1 MKIFRRR
8 SLQFAMVCATLFI
21 SLLGATTSQAQT
33 FRGTIL
39 GTVTDS
45 SGAALVGATVTV
57 HNVDTGVD
65 RITETT
71 TDGGYLMP
79 ELPVGSYDVTIS
91 MKGFQKTTTTGVA
104 VTVAGERRVDASLK
118 PGATSQSI
126 TVSGDTLPTV
136 ETASDTLGGTFENN
150 QVEELP
156 INGRDYT
163 KLLIMVPGTAG
174 EPNGGGDSPG
184 SYGLFSADGSRG
196 RSNNYLLDGT
206 DMNDGYRNL
215 PAINQGGV
223 FGVPGTIL
231 PEDSIQELNV
241 LTNFEAEYGRNSGAV
256 VSIVTKS
263 GTNELHGSV
272 FEDFRNAVLNAR
284 NYFNAVGQPKDA
296 FRNNQFGGSVGGPII
311 KNKTFF
317 YASYEGQREGLA
329 ITSVNTVPTLNSGI
343 TDNPND
349 YSEAIRTLGG
359 DPALCTTTVIACIQ
373 GNAAVVNPVILNLYN
388 FCNNNG
394 HCSGGHNVWPT
405 TTFSGAPAS
414 NNLDSALIKIDQN
427 LDPNNQISGR
437 YFFGNSHQSFPLGVG
452 GGNNLP
458 NTNTNA
464 PIRTQLVSIS
474 WVHIVSPEKVNEAR
488 FGWNRYRNGFFP
500 EDAGVFGD
508 PNNSLGLNTL
518 DLLGPNTA
526 NPRDYG
532 LPTIKVGGSL
542 TDPFLVPPQ
551 TFTTSSLASLGSSAF
566 SNPRNRVDSNWQ
578 FFDNFSWKLG
588 RHDIKFGGEFRR
600 TTVDSFNDLVAR
612 SELEFSGLQG
622 FLAGD
627 LSSATENFGNTSRNT
642 HQNSWGFYVQ
652 DGFHVNTRL
661 TVNVGLRWDYAGVIG
676 TDGNQFSIYNPSVG
690 LVRPSQLYPKD
701 FNNFAPRLSAAY
713 DPFGKGRT
721 IVRAGV
727 GVFYDGFS
735 QDFFTGQLA
744 YNTDNTG
751 PAYNPIGPNPVFI
764 TYDVNT
770 PVLQPGVPVF
780 VPSSVMPGTASSTDA
795 FTVSRNLRTPYV
807 YNYNLNIQQQL
818 LPNTVLQVG
827 YVGSLGR
834 KLFYFRDINQPTH
847 AEITTIDEFCG
858 FTATISRGTPQCA
871 GAPVVGFT
879 TPLSSLAPNPPFF
892 VNELETGANS
902 NYNSMQISLTQRNW
916 HRFNN
921 QISYTWS
928 HSIDTA
934 SDGEDYV
941 PNAAQPNDS
950 TNPGGN
956 KGPSNFD
963 VRNRFVMSSV
973 YDLAKIDRLK
983 RFGEGWSFSGILTLM
998 SGHPF
1003 SLNYAYEGDYD
1014 GSGEGFGRPDVVAPI
1029 QYNYSNPA
1037 EFLNLASFSTPCTLV
1052 GGTSTSNCVPGT
1064 RHFGSEGRNSLI
1076 GPNYRNL
1083 DFAISKMTPIGER
1096 FKLEFRADFYN
1107 IANHPNF
1114 ASPLLPAFFADAAP
1128 NGISTG
1134 LTPDVLPLGRSR
1146 GFYQLTET
1154 SDVGLGNPILG
1165 GGGPRSIQFAVK
1177 LMF

>member
-1 MKIFRRR
+1 MKPIRQWNLR
-8 SLQFAMVCATLFI
+8 FASICAALFVI
-21 SLLGATTSQAQT
+21 LAGAGTTQAQT
-33 FRGTIL
+33 FRGSIL

-45 SGAALVGATVTV
+45 TGAALVGARVTV

-65 RITETT
+65 RSTDTT
-71 TDGGYLMP
+71 TDGSYLMP
-79 ELPVGSYDVTIS
+79 ELPVGTYNVTVE
-91 MKGFQKTTTTGVA
+91 MKGFQKTATTGVT
-104 VTVAGERRVDASLK
+104 VTVAAERRVDAILK
-118 PGATSQSI
+118 PGEVSQQI
-126 TVSGDTLPTV
+126 TVSGDTLPVV
-136 ETASDTLGGTFENN
+136 ETASDTLGGAFENHEI
-150 QVEELP
+150 EELP

-713 DPFGKGRT
+713 YPFGKGRT

-871 GAPVVGFT
+871 GSPVVGFT

-973 YDLAKIDRLK
+973 YDFPKIDRLK

-1003 SLNYAYEGDYD
+1003 SLNYE
-1014 GSGEGFGRPDVVAPI
+1014 
-1029 QYNYSNPA
+1029 
-1037 EFLNLASFSTPCTLV
+1037 
-1052 GGTSTSNCVPGT
+1052 
-1064 RHFGSEGRNSLI
+1064 
-1076 GPNYRNL
+1076 
-1083 DFAISKMTPIGER
+1083 
-1096 FKLEFRADFYN
+1096 
-1107 IANHPNF
+1107 
-1114 ASPLLPAFFADAAP
+1114 
-1128 NGISTG
+1128 
-1134 LTPDVLPLGRSR
+1134 
-1146 GFYQLTET
+1146 
-1154 SDVGLGNPILG
+1154 
-1165 GGGPRSIQFAVK
+1165 
-1177 LMF
+1177 

>member
-1 MKIFRRR
+1 MKILGRYRTTAV
-8 SLQFAMVCATLFI
+8 LACAMLAMM
-21 SLLGATTSQAQT
+21 LGATRSWAQT
-33 FRGTIL
+33 FRGSIL
-39 GTVTDS
+39 GTVTDTT
-45 SGAALVGATVTV
+45 GAAVSGATVTI
-57 HNVDTGVD
+57 HNVETGID
-65 RITETT
+65 RITTT
-71 TDGGYLMP
+71 SVDGSYLIP
-79 ELPVGSYDVTIS
+79 ELPIGNYNVTVELN
-91 MKGFQKTTTTGVA
+91 GFQKLVTNGIA
-104 VTVAGERRVDASLK
+104 VDIGAMRRVDVVLK
-118 PGATSQSI
+118 PGQLSQQVV
-126 TVSGDTLPTV
+126 VSGENVPVV
-136 ETASDTLGGTFENN
+136 ETSTDTLGGTFENK

-215 PAINQGGV
+215 PAINQGGG

-452 GGNNLP
+452 GLNNLP

-508 PNNSLGLNTL
+508 PNASLGLNTL

-551 TFTTSSLASLGSSAF
+551 TFTTSSLASLGS
-566 SNPRNRVDSNWQ
+566 
-578 FFDNFSWKLG
+578 
-588 RHDIKFGGEFRR
+588 
-600 TTVDSFNDLVAR
+600 
-612 SELEFSGLQG
+612 
-622 FLAGD
+622 
-627 LSSATENFGNTSRNT
+627 
-642 HQNSWGFYVQ
+642 
-652 DGFHVNTRL
+652 
-661 TVNVGLRWDYAGVIG
+661 
-676 TDGNQFSIYNPSVG
+676 
-690 LVRPSQLYPKD
+690 
-701 FNNFAPRLSAAY
+701 
-713 DPFGKGRT
+713 
-721 IVRAGV
+721 
-727 GVFYDGFS
+727 
-735 QDFFTGQLA
+735 
-744 YNTDNTG
+744 
-751 PAYNPIGPNPVFI
+751 
-764 TYDVNT
+764 
-770 PVLQPGVPVF
+770 
-780 VPSSVMPGTASSTDA
+780 
-795 FTVSRNLRTPYV
+795 
-807 YNYNLNIQQQL
+807 
-818 LPNTVLQVG
+818 
-827 YVGSLGR
+827 
-834 KLFYFRDINQPTH
+834 
-847 AEITTIDEFCG
+847 
-858 FTATISRGTPQCA
+858 
-871 GAPVVGFT
+871 
-879 TPLSSLAPNPPFF
+879 
-892 VNELETGANS
+892 
-902 NYNSMQISLTQRNW
+902 
-916 HRFNN
+916 
-921 QISYTWS
+921 
-928 HSIDTA
+928 
-934 SDGEDYV
+934 
-941 PNAAQPNDS
+941 
-950 TNPGGN
+950 
-956 KGPSNFD
+956 
-963 VRNRFVMSSV
+963 
-973 YDLAKIDRLK
+973 
-983 RFGEGWSFSGILTLM
+983 
-998 SGHPF
+998 
-1003 SLNYAYEGDYD
+1003 
-1014 GSGEGFGRPDVVAPI
+1014 
-1029 QYNYSNPA
+1029 
-1037 EFLNLASFSTPCTLV
+1037 
-1052 GGTSTSNCVPGT
+1052 
-1064 RHFGSEGRNSLI
+1064 
-1076 GPNYRNL
+1076 
-1083 DFAISKMTPIGER
+1083 
-1096 FKLEFRADFYN
+1096 
-1107 IANHPNF
+1107 
-1114 ASPLLPAFFADAAP
+1114 
-1128 NGISTG
+1128 
-1134 LTPDVLPLGRSR
+1134 
-1146 GFYQLTET
+1146 
-1154 SDVGLGNPILG
+1154 
-1165 GGGPRSIQFAVK
+1165 
-1177 LMF
+1177 